1 MFIPDP
7 LGNLGKIITKGMGK
21 LKALSKPLRE
31 KIGGTFGKSNKPNR
45 SGNKADFDPNKHKLN
60 KAQLQKLNDD
70 LADNKA
76 LKDAMDGV
84 NGNPALVD
92 SWKKLDD
99 VGHNVRKNPDL
110 LKKMND
116 LSPAKQEKLKDLYKN
131 QKAPKNRKGQVNF
144 TETKT
149 IDGKSVSVKYDKEG
163 FPDFTPHSPGKE
175 YAFKSDDALKGHDP
189 NLPPNVVRPDN
200 AFANNSLTS
209 KFGED
214 NVVVLHPTGSPIK
227 VKIDGKWEGP
237 YTWHHHQDGQ
247 TMMLVNQ
254 KTHNTFKHTG
264 GNDVIS
270 KGLQEVFKPPY

>member
-1 MFIPDP
+1 MVGRVLEMFIPDP

-99 VGHNVRKNPDL
+99 VGHSVRKNPDL

-116 LSPAKQEKLKDLYKN
+116 LPPAKQEKLKELYKN
-131 QKAPKNRKGQVNF
+131 QKAPKDRKGQVDF

-175 YAFKSDDALKGHDP
+175 YAFKPSYDLTGKGTDMTQ
-189 NLPPNVVRPDN
+189 
-200 AFANNSLTS
+200 ANNWAVN
-209 KFGED
+209 KFGSG
-214 NVVVLHPTGSPIK
+214 NVKKLSGG
-227 VKIDGKWEGP
+227 KIEINGKTH
-237 YTWHHHQDGQ
+237 TWHHHQDGK
-247 TMMLVNQ
+247 TMFPVPSNI
-254 KTHNTFKHTG
+254 HNVTSGFLHSG
-264 GNDVIS
+264 GATIITNY
-270 KGLQEVFKPPY
+270 GLKDFFDSPIF